1 MPVRRYCSILVGLWN
16 KITIKSHTILQ
27 LSSHDKQKK
36 TKPTAKVQQHT
47 RRWNS
52 DGWLRQ
58 QGSPHLPSLSSIPR
72 GKAEGR
78 GQRAEAARPRS
89 HAPRTHLGHSGS
101 RRAGP
106 GCRGSA
112 ETERRNR
119 PAAHGRGRSA
129 PEEPSRH
136 AAS

>member
-36 TKPTAKVQQHT
+36 NKAYSKGTATYATLEQ
-47 RRWNS
+47 RWLATAAGITAPPVSIVN
-52 DGWLRQ
+52 
-58 QGSPHLPSLSSIPR
+58 PSR
-72 GKAEGR
+72 EGR

-129 PEEPSRH
+129 PDEPSRH